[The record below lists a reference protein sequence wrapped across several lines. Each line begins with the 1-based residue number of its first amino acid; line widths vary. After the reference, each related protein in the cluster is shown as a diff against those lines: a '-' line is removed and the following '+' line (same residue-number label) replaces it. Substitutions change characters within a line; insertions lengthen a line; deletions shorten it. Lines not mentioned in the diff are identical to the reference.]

1 LFHRIA
7 LEAMLSA
14 RKACARRFHSGT
26 PMNRIKHK
34 ISRRALLAISGLFAA
49 SLAIAGNAGTISA
62 GISSDGTSE
71 IQVGRYQSAIMRP
84 DENQVDLLSVVITRD
99 LPEHVNTVG
108 QAVASLL
115 AGSGYRLLSPKLAE
129 AYRSHL
135 FALPLPQVQRQLG
148 PLSLRQALELLGG
161 PAFRLVIEPTYRL
174 VSFELIKTTSDT
186 HACSCQ

>member
-1 LFHRIA
+1 
-7 LEAMLSA
+7 
-14 RKACARRFHSGT
+14 
-26 PMNRIKHK
+26 MNRIKHK

-49 SLAIAGNAGTISA
+49 SLTIAGNTGTISA
-62 GISSDGTSE
+62 GISSDVTSE

-115 AGSGYRLLSPKLAE
+115 DGSGYRLLSPKLAE
-129 AYRSHL
+129 SHRSHL
-135 FALPLPQVQRQLG
+135 FAMPLPQVQRQLG

-161 PAFRLVIEPTYRL
+161 PAHRLVIEPTYRL
-174 VSFELIKTTSDT
+174 VSFELIKTTSDA
-186 HACSCQ
+186 HACCCQ